1 MPGYPECPVCPYEGD
16 PGKTCHAFAA
26 KNRRICEL
34 IELGRQW
41 EARVVE
47 LTEANPVPPPAPPG
61 PPPLPQPVVTEGA
74 DPIPLAVTLAVAK
87 CPDRGAPIECG
98 CAAERRYCGETL
110 DLMVWGGCVA
120 CKAAGQT
127 AT

>member
-47 LTEANPVPPPAPPG
+47 LTEAMGIGSPSLYAAFGSKEALYAEALVHSGAITWNRLIELLTGLPG
-61 PPPLPQPVVTEGA
+61 EALPEPHRALVLEEMKLALVRARAQGGA
-74 DPIPLAVTLAVAK
+74 Q
-87 CPDRGAPIECG
+87 R
-98 CAAERRYCGETL
+98 
-110 DLMVWGGCVA
+110 
-120 CKAAGQT
+120 
-127 AT
+127 